1 MRGLVFSFLL
11 RGLSRRTSVA
21 MDPLLARSSPPR
33 LAEKADGSGGGSPT
47 NNASSLP
54 PLRIRGETPTIEE
67 DDYEEDHADEA
78 SL

>member
-1 MRGLVFSFLL
+1 
-11 RGLSRRTSVA
+11 

-47 NNASSLP
+47 NNNASSLP